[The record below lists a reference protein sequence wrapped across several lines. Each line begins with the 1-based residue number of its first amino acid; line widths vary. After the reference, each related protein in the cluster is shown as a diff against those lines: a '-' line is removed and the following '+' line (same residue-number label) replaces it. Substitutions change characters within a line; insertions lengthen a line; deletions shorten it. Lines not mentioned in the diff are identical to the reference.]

1 MVLDWIESAVV
12 ETMPG
17 KVSGALTISIHAPLE
32 LVRFRER
39 GTHSAGVG
47 RLSSHPAATSLAIML
62 GSQSIRTITW
72 EDQTRLRQQ

>member
-1 MVLDWIESAVV
+1 MALDWSESAVV

-17 KVSGALTISIHAPLE
+17 KISGAQTISIHAPLE
-32 LVRFRER
+32 LVRFRKR

-47 RLSSHPAATSLAIML
+47 RLRSHPAATSLAMML

-72 EDQTRLRQQ
+72 EDQRG